1 MLFWTK
7 LDEFIR
13 KTRRRSFFF
22 FTSIVVL
29 STVYVWIS
37 MSSVSDMGKR
47 LDETRRR
54 KKKGDKSLKD
64 KKRSKRTSRDELAHQ
79 KDGLPLHQG
88 DGLLS
93 ATLAATPDAW
103 SRRQMYAYLAQNKVY
118 PSVETPT
125 SEIKALV
132 LRVLR
137 ESAVLLL
144 DATSGPLSPPPA
156 VRLPGPL
163 TS

>member
-1 MLFWTK
+1 
-7 LDEFIR
+7 
-13 KTRRRSFFF
+13 
-22 FTSIVVL
+22 
-29 STVYVWIS
+29 

-47 LDETRRR
+47 LDEARRR
-54 KKKGDKSLKD
+54 KKKRDKSLKD
-64 KKRSKRTSRDELAHQ
+64 KKRSQRRSSDAPARQKNGLALRQ
-79 KDGLPLHQG
+79 EDM
-88 DGLLS
+88 LLS
-93 ATLAATPDAW
+93 AAQAATPDAW

-125 SEIKALV
+125 IEIKALV
-132 LRVLR
+132 LRILR